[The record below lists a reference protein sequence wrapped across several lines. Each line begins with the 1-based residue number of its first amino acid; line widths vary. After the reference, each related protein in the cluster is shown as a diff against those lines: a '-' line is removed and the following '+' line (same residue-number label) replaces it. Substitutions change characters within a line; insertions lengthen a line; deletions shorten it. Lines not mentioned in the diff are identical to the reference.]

1 MLRGQTPNQ
10 VIGTGTNDN
19 AAAGIVG
26 EFITATVAVGGAV
39 ALVTATANT
48 VTSITLTPGDWDMSA
63 TIDYNL
69 TGATVTDFRGGPSLN
84 AALPPQIGGTIGTG
98 TLGTDSLA
106 INPSNFATITD
117 VLTLQI
123 PPVRLQVLNAASA
136 IVNLIAQA
144 TFSVGTVSA
153 FGTIRARRMR

>member
-84 AALPPQIGGTIGTG
+84 AA
-98 TLGTDSLA
+98 D
-106 INPSNFATITD
+106 
-117 VLTLQI
+117 
-123 PPVRLQVLNAASA
+123 RK
-136 IVNLIAQA
+136 
-144 TFSVGTVSA
+144 SVV
-153 FGTIRARRMR
+153 